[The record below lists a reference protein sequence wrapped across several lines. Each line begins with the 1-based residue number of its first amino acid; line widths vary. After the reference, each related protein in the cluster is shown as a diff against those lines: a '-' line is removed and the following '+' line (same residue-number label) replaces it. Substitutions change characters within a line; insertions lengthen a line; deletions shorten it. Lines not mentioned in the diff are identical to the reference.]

1 MQGTVRAIILAG
13 NMLPDCAPWGRGKWP
28 DDISSSLHSAGKP
41 HAAVIIPQTVTYGD
55 CGGFKGGLGK
65 DVMIPMVGELA
76 ALYRIG
82 NVGREPNLPHIALH
96 TPEPPCHKGWFI
108 SMLQAELFGTIHA
121 AYPYGCAIESGGS
134 VGVRLIP
141 VVHSDGVVGH
151 HYDAQ
156 GNIKEVHSK
165 LEFLDARCMGC
176 LFHATPERVTRKII
190 PKGLEQAPVVW
201 VDVVS
206 PVLSVRPHEKIAYS
220 FSQAMGVHGCHGS
233 IHLMGQLRPNGNGGW
248 Q

>member
-134 VGVRLIP
+134 VGVRLVP

-156 GNIKEVHSK
+156 GNIKEVH
-165 LEFLDARCMGC
+165 A
-176 LFHATPERVTRKII
+176 
-190 PKGLEQAPVVW
+190 
-201 VDVVS
+201 
-206 PVLSVRPHEKIAYS
+206 
-220 FSQAMGVHGCHGS
+220 
-233 IHLMGQLRPNGNGGW
+233 
-248 Q
+248 